1 MWGKFKINL
10 DYYPIDSSKFIY
22 IKNRIKKKFYN
33 TWNYLLFQINY
44 FFANIKDLFNYLE
57 NIFGNFY
64 LKENIMEKFREFK
77 IVVNLFNDFHSK
89 FIYLALDLEYTWEMV
104 I

>member
-1 MWGKFKINL
+1 MWDKFKINL

-22 IKNRIKKKFYN
+22 IKNRIKKIIAN
-33 TWNYLLFQINY
+33 NWNYLLFWINY
-44 FFANIKDLFNYLE
+44 FFTNIKDLFNHLE

-64 LKENIMEKFREFK
+64 LKENIIEKFWDLK

-89 FIYLALDLEYTWEMV
+89 FIYLALDLEY